1 MKRSGGLKA
10 ERVFLPNRKDPIH
23 LPPDS
28 RGLLLLQRVRDEAH
42 RFAIEFQRELRLRVG
57 LTSVLEEIPGI
68 GPGKRRALLR
78 ELGSL
83 RGVREASVER
93 LREVRGLS
101 ARDAETIRR
110 FFDGF
115 ATEAPSDPEPAPEAG
130 PQDPPDVD
138 PALPA
143 E

>member
-1 MKRSGGLKA
+1 M
-10 ERVFLPNRKDPIH
+10 
-23 LPPDS
+23 
-28 RGLLLLQRVRDEAH
+28 
-42 RFAIEFQRELRLRVG
+42 RVG

-83 RGVREASVER
+83 RGVREAPIER
-93 LREVRGLS
+93 LREVSGLS

-115 ATEAPSDPEPAPEAG
+115 VEPPRAETGEAATGAEPPRAETGEAATGAEPP
-130 PQDPPDVD
+130 PDPPSEAD
-138 PALPA
+138 PAADPVPSA
-143 E
+143 D

>member
-1 MKRSGGLKA
+1 M
-10 ERVFLPNRKDPIH
+10 
-23 LPPDS
+23 
-28 RGLLLLQRVRDEAH
+28 
-42 RFAIEFQRELRLRVG
+42 RVG

-83 RGVREASVER
+83 RGVREAPLER

-115 ATEAPSDPEPAPEAG
+115 VEPPAAESDVETEAASGVEPAPEPAG
-130 PQDPPDVD
+130 EAEPATDPSPS
-138 PALPA
+138 A